1 MNCKKIKIHQRRTVV
16 REFVSWYNKAS
27 DKEVLSGRTRY
38 RYECARMLIGVL
50 AFFVRSDAWRVY
62 HEQSDAIPY
71 RTE

>member
-1 MNCKKIKIHQRRTVV
+1 MQKIKNQQRTVV
-16 REFVSWYNKAS
+16 CKNASWYNKAS
-27 DKEVLSGRTRY
+27 NKKVLSGRTRY

-62 HEQSDAIPY
+62 HEQSDAIPD